1 MIRMTKGLYIQDTPD
16 KGRGVFCLYPIL
28 KGTTIEESPVLVMS
42 AADRIHLDQ
51 TPLKDYIFEWGEDHL
66 SCCTAWGYL
75 SMYNHSYNSNAEYF
89 MDFETRTMSIVAVRD
104 IAIGEEITTNYN
116 GDWNDEKKIWFDAI

>member
-1 MIRMTKGLYIQDTPD
+1 MIRLTKGLYIQDTPD
-16 KGRGVFCLYPIL
+16 KGRGVFCLYPIS

-51 TPLKDYIFEWGEDHL
+51 TPLKDYIFEWGEDQK
-66 SCCTAWGYL
+66 SCCAAWGYL
-75 SMYNHSYNSNAEYF
+75 SMYNHSYTSNAEYF
-89 MDFETRTMSIVAVRD
+89 MDFEANTMRIVAVKD

-116 GDWNDEKKIWFDAI
+116 GDWNDEKKLWFDAI